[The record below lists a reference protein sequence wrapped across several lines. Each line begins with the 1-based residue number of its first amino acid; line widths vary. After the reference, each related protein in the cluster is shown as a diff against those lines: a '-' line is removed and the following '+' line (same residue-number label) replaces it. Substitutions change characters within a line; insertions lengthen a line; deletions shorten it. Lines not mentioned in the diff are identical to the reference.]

1 MERRE
6 IPLRWLDSSRL
17 SEEEGLTILTMMKDW
32 PEFRDVLEITDLSA
46 EEVFEIMAADV
57 GSGFELIE
65 DITVEAE
72 VKARYYRGFP
82 GSLYEPPEP
91 EGYEIESIKVA
102 GLYVDL
108 NEIGTE
114 SMQEQLMEEIDA
126 A

>member
-6 IPLRWLDSSRL
+6 IPLKWLDSSRL
-17 SEEEGLTILTMMKDW
+17 SEEEGLTILTMVKDY

-72 VKARYYRGFP
+72 VETSYYRGFP

-114 SMQEQLMEEIDA
+114 GMQEQLMEEIDA